1 MAQRRLETPNYHRAN
16 GLPPVRGVLQPKPK
30 EEEAEE
36 VSEEAGVEGLPALSL
51 ASSTP
56 PPPPDSPPEANP
68 SANNALPGVVQL
80 KPISLDNN
88 VMMPKVDGDYS
99 AAPPQTPP
107 TTMPSPPVGF
117 DLPEMPQFSPR
128 LNLQEPEL
136 RTPVLSTP
144 VSPIQREDS
153 SEGGGLLSG
162 VRSRINGI
170 VDGLRSGWSSLTGM
184 AEGAFE
190 SVRGQVSSVTD
201 ELGDLVSSAVSQVQS
216 GWENVKETVT
226 TITQGIQEQLNG
238 PIDAVVG
245 AARSIAEGVMRLDA
259 SAIRSAW
266 ARVTGLMGGL
276 KQQVEQIGQAVFQ
289 RARSMW
295 EGLQNSFTGIMTGIS
310 SRVTAVFDRV
320 RSAAEAV
327 GQRLASAWE
336 GLQSR
341 ASQMS
346 GVLDGI
352 MDRLR
357 SLVSS
362 LLSWGQQIWGGI
374 QQQWNA
380 LRSRVSGLVTQV
392 QQQVTGIWDS
402 LRERA
407 TGVWNQVQGLWA
419 GLQGWVQQQV
429 GRVTGGVLSIWE
441 KFQNFTLDG
450 LIEKIEKY
458 APLIQEVEKVVA
470 DPEGVLKP
478 VFDQAASTLE
488 SGMPTKALE
497 LGQQHLES
505 QAGASGPGAASQPA
519 PSGVIQRTPEKPER
533 STATFSDVLS
543 GLWSA
548 IKQKWA
554 GLSVK
559 DMISHIWEDFKHPF
573 NASWRELTGLWNDLK
588 KVFSGFFGL
597 RSVSGDPLG
606 ALHDL
611 YSNFL
616 HLTDITIVIFH
627 RANNLI
633 GIWLPW
639 VALLTIAGTTAL
651 GALIGSIFGPEG
663 TAVGAIAG
671 LGAGYGL
678 SEAIGL
684 GAAALYITTETYTL
698 YATLVQ
704 LLTGEQTETEQL
716 EDYSQAADSLIGLA
730 MIVLLAGIA
739 FLAKQL
745 VSVAAKLLKGI
756 KIRIQMRGKLKGGEP
771 PATDPNTPKPVD
783 PSVPK
788 EKKSVKLMTNEE
800 LAEAASKVKIG
811 DVEHVMKPMRI
822 GEKIILAL
830 CTTCGSLIEKIDSVL
845 SQISPSGETKSLHN
859 RLTKL
864 REKAVK
870 LEANIENGSVE
881 FKDIP
886 KEANQI
892 GAHLNDL
899 SQRFPAFENQL
910 NTGKL
915 TVPSPDDFA
924 RLAARLGYEPTRHRS
939 HGQAVYSNGR
949 TFISPD
955 VDMHNGGVW
964 KMADSPRNLARK
976 ETRMGTYDAKL
987 DRIGD

>member
-1 MAQRRLETPNYHRAN
+1 
-16 GLPPVRGVLQPKPK
+16 VVQPKPK
-30 EEEAEE
+30 DE
-36 VSEEAGVEGLPALSL
+36 VEQESSEETAAESVPFVSL
-51 ASSTP
+51 AASPP
-56 PPPPDSPPEANP
+56 PPPPDAPSDSNAITPPEA
-68 SANNALPGVVQL
+68 VQL
-80 KPISLDNN
+80 KPLTLDAGTI
-88 VMMPKVDGDYS
+88 MPKEDMNFGAGPPAS
-99 AAPPQTPP
+99 PITMSSPAASFDVSDAPHFAPQL
-107 TTMPSPPVGF
+107 
-117 DLPEMPQFSPR
+117 DLPQPHLPSSA
-128 LNLQEPEL
+128 LNISI
-136 RTPVLSTP
+136 V
-144 VSPIQREDS
+144 QRDDD

-170 VDGLRSGWSSLTGM
+170 VDGLRSGWNSLAGM

-201 ELGDLVSSAVSQVQS
+201 ELGGLVSSAVSQVQS

-238 PIDAVVG
+238 PIDAIVG
-245 AARSIAEGVMRLDA
+245 AAQSIAGAVMRLDA

-266 ARVTGLMGGL
+266 ARVMGLMSGL
-276 KQQVEQIGQAVFQ
+276 WQQVQQVGQSVFQ
-289 RARSMW
+289 RVRGLW
-295 EGLQNSFTGIMTGIS
+295 DGLQNTFSGLMNNIA
-310 SRVTAVFDRV
+310 SRASAVFDRV
-320 RSAAEAV
+320 RSIAEGL

-341 ASQMS
+341 AAQLS
-346 GVLDGI
+346 GVLGGVL
-352 MDRLR
+352 DRLR

-362 LLSWGQQIWGGI
+362 LLAWGQQIWSGI
-374 QQQWNA
+374 QQQWNG
-380 LRSRVSGLVTQV
+380 LRSRVSSLMAQV
-392 QQQVTGIWDS
+392 QQQVTSIWDG

-407 TGVWNQVQGLWA
+407 NGVWNQVQGLWA

-429 GRVTGGVLSIWE
+429 GRVTSGVLSIWQR
-441 KFQNFTLDG
+441 FQNFTLDG

-497 LGQQHLES
+497 LGQQHLEA
-505 QAGASGPGAASQPA
+505 QAGAAGSGAASQPA
-519 PSGVIQRTPEKPER
+519 ASGVIQRTPDKPER
-533 STATFSDVLS
+533 STVSFGDVLS

-559 DMISHIWEDFKHPF
+559 DMISHVWEDFKHPF
-573 NASWRELTGLWNDLK
+573 SASWRELTGLWNDLK
-588 KVFSGFFGL
+588 KVFSGFFGI
-597 RSVSGDPLG
+597 RSVSADPLG

-616 HLTDITIVIFH
+616 HITDITIVIFH

-684 GAAALYITTETYTL
+684 GAAALYVTTETYTL

-730 MIVLLAGIA
+730 MILLLAGIA

-771 PATDPNTPKPVD
+771 PGTDPNTPRPVD

-788 EKKSVKLMTNEE
+788 EKKPVRLMTNEE
-800 LAEAASKVKIG
+800 LAEAATKLTIG
-811 DVEHVMKPMRI
+811 DVEHTMKPMRI
-822 GEKIILAL
+822 GQKIILAL

-845 SQISPSGETKSLHN
+845 SQISPGGDTKSLHA

-864 REKAVK
+864 RQKAVD
-870 LEANIENGSVE
+870 LEVKIENGSVE
-881 FKDIP
+881 FTDIP

-924 RLAARLGYEPTRHRS
+924 RLAARLGYDPTPYRS